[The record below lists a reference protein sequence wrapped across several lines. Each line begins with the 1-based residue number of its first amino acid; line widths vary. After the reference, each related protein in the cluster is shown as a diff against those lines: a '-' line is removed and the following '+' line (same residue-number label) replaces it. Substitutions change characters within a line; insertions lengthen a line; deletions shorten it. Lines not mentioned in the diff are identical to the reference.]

1 MKYFRA
7 KIENLDAM
15 FEFMVAILGPV
26 STGEYG
32 QHKLCL

>member
-1 MKYFRA
+1 MKYYQS

-15 FEFMVAILGPV
+15 FEFMVAILVPV
-26 STGEYG
+26 TMGEYG